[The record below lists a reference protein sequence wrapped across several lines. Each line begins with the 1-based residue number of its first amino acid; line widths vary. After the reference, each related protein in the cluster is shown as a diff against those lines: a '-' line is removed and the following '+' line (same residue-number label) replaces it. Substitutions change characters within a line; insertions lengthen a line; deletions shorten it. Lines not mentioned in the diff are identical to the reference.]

1 MKGLQFALIGN
12 DVWGNPFQGFNTLS
26 FTATNQQYSVII
38 RASEDATITHVGF
51 NFNTRT
57 GTPGDFSFRLNAV
70 DASGNPSTILGSA
83 TIASSAITYGGAGG
97 SFYWGALSAS
107 VNVTRGQTLACTCFA
122 TTGTW
127 DASNNVTINY
137 QLNNSNEAHGN
148 RSQFPYATRGSAR
161 QDGVI
166 GGMRSSTTAY
176 GYPINSLGADTYA
189 FTTTRYGTRFT
200 VPSNMGASVRLAG
213 IRFRAQIN
221 TGSGYDIKVGSI
233 VGTTV
238 TETYSES
245 IDTDIQ
251 NNSGTGNTHDYVFIT
266 PQTLTAG
273 TEYVIGLNPG
283 GNNVQFVSAKF
294 PLATGAIDR
303 TAFTHPIYGT
313 VKSGSWASGVWTDDD
328 TRLYIIVPF
337 FDLITA
343 STGGGA
349 ATEPRVGLNAGL
361 N

>member
-1 MKGLQFALIGN
+1 MKGLQFSLIGN
-12 DVWGNPFQGFNTLS
+12 DIWGNPFHGLNTLS
-26 FTATNQQYSVII
+26 FTATNQQYSVVI
-38 RASEDATITHVGF
+38 RATEDATITHVGF

-57 GTPGDFSFRLNAV
+57 GAPGDFSFRLNAV

-127 DASNNVTINY
+127 DASNNVTLNY
-137 QLNNSNEAHGN
+137 QLNNSGEAHGN

-176 GYPINSLGADTYA
+176 GYPIAGLSVDTYS
-189 FTTTRYGTRFT
+189 FTATRYGTRFT
-200 VPSNMGASVRLAG
+200 IPSSMGASVRLAG
-213 IRFRAQIN
+213 VRFRAQIN
-221 TGSGYDIKVGSI
+221 TGSSYDIKVGSI
-233 VGTTV
+233 TGTTV
-238 TETYSES
+238 TETYTET
-245 IDTDIQ
+245 IDTDVQ
-251 NNSGTGNTHDYVFIT
+251 NNGGTGTSHDYVFTT

-273 TEYVIGLNPG
+273 TEYVIGILAG
-283 GNNVQFVSAKF
+283 GNNVQFASAKF
-294 PLATGAIDR
+294 PAGTGTIDR

-313 VKSGSWASGVWTDDD
+313 VASGSWTSGGVWTGDD
-328 TRLYIIVPF
+328 TRLYIMVPF
-337 FDLITA
+337 FDLINTA
-343 STGGGA
+343 TGGL
-349 ATEPRVGLNAGL
+349 ATEPRLKLNAGL

>member
-12 DVWGNPFQGFNTLS
+12 DIWGNPFHGLNTLS

-70 DASGNPSTILGSA
+70 DVSGNPSTILGSA

-127 DASNNVTINY
+127 DASNNVTMNY
-137 QLNNSNEAHGN
+137 QLNNSGEAHGN

-176 GYPINSLGADTYA
+176 GYPIAGLGADTYS
-189 FTTTRYGTRFT
+189 FTATRYGTRFT

-233 VGTTV
+233 TGTTV
-238 TETYSES
+238 TETYTES

-251 NNSGTGNTHDYVFIT
+251 NNGGTGTTHDYVFIT

-283 GNNVQFVSAKF
+283 GNNLQLVSAKF
-294 PLATGAIDR
+294 PSATGAIDR

-313 VKSGSWASGVWTDDD
+313 VKSGSWDSGVWTDDD
-328 TRLYIIVPF
+328 TRLYIMVPF

-343 STGGGA
+343 GTGGA